1 MQIRFEHKGESWQAD
16 LTGGV
21 DISIAVSGDT
31 GVRAWGVRGAEIAP
45 HREGGFVGSILA
57 GASVNFNDV
66 RFNPH
71 AHGTHTE
78 CLGHITREAQSVNA
92 HPPKPWMLTTVVTIT
107 PENTGSDGVITQPLL
122 EAAIPNPDTES
133 LVLRTLPNPESK
145 RHMDHSGT
153 NPPYLEAKAAA
164 WLNAQGVC
172 HLLLDLP
179 SVDREEDG
187 GALQAHKAFWGL
199 PDQPR
204 PEATI
209 TELIYVPE
217 AVADGK
223 YLLNLQMAALENDA
237 SPSRPILF
245 PISRAPS

>member
-1 MQIRFEHKGESWQAD
+1 M
-16 LTGGV
+16 
-21 DISIAVSGDT
+21 
-31 GVRAWGVRGAEIAP
+31 
-45 HREGGFVGSILA
+45 
-57 GASVNFNDV
+57 
-66 RFNPH
+66 
-71 AHGTHTE
+71 
-78 CLGHITREAQSVNA
+78 ITRPQ
-92 HPPKPWMLTTVVTIT
+92 
-107 PENTGSDGVITQPLL
+107 L
-122 EAAIPNPDTES
+122 EAAIPNLDTES

-153 NPPYLEAKAAA
+153 NPPFLEAKAAV
-164 WLNAQGVC
+164 WLNVQGVC

-223 YLLNLQMAALENDA
+223 YMLNLQMAALENDA

-245 PISRAPS
+245 PISRVPS